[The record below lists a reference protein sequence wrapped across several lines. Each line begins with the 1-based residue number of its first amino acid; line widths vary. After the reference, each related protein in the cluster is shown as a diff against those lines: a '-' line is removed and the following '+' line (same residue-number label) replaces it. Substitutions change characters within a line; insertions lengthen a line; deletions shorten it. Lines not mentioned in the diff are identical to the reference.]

1 MRRAAAVF
9 ALVAL
14 VFTAR
19 SSAQNAAGGAFVTGE
34 ILVRFRPGVTGSAQA
49 DAHTQAG
56 GRQLAEIAR
65 TRVQLVSVPAGDE
78 RGAIARYLRNPNVVV
93 AEPNFVRRIDQQVV
107 PNDFFFRE
115 QWALHNTGQLFY
127 CIPWIDG
134 QQLCFY
140 VGTPDADIDAP
151 EAWAISTGSS
161 AVKVAVIDTGID
173 YTHPDLAA
181 NYEGGYDFVTPD
193 ADPMDDHGHGTH
205 VSGTIAAAMNNLT
218 GSPAEAE
225 GAVGIAPQSRVLA
238 YKVCDANGGCS
249 DFAIQQAI
257 ARAIADGAKVINMSL
272 GGADVSQSLDA
283 AVQDAWTAGLVV
295 VAGAG
300 NDGSTGLFY
309 PAAYDNVVSVGA
321 SDEDDLRASF
331 SNYGS
336 WVDIA
341 APGNVIL
348 STYPMAGCS
357 VSTTPGDTGCY
368 AYNSGTSMATP
379 HVAGAAALVWSRG
392 DIGTASQVVDALL
405 SSADGAG
412 AGTVR
417 LDSWTIHGRLNLY
430 GAMTYLGGP
439 PPPPNNP
446 PTANAGADSSWTDTD
461 GDGGV
466 MVPLSGSGSDPD
478 GDAITYQW
486 LENGAAIAS
495 GAAPSIWLTVGVH
508 TLTLRVTDVHGASA
522 TDTVVVTVQAAP
534 VPTLSVT
541 GINPNSVS
549 QRVGTRDFI
558 ITGTGFAPGAT
569 VAFANGSG
577 QAPRVRSVTFNSA
590 TQLTARVEIRQGGPK
605 VVRRWDVVVT
615 NPGGA
620 TAVGAQL
627 LTITP

>member
-1 MRRAAAVF
+1 MRRAAAAF

-19 SSAQNAAGGAFVTGE
+19 SSAQNAGGGAFVASE
-34 ILVRFRPGVTGSAQA
+34 IIVRFRPGVTASAQA
-49 DAHTQAG
+49 DAHSQAG
-56 GRQLAEIAR
+56 GRQVAEIAR

-107 PNDFFFRE
+107 PNDSYFRE

-161 AVKVAVIDTGID
+161 SVKVAVIDTGID
-173 YTHPDLAA
+173 YTHPDLGA
-181 NYEGGYDFVTPD
+181 NYAGGYDFVTPD

-205 VSGTIAAAMNNLT
+205 VSGTVAAAMNNLT
-218 GSPAEAE
+218 GSPAEEE

-238 YKVCDANGGCS
+238 YKVCDANGGCD

-257 ARAIADGAKVINMSL
+257 ARAIADGANVIN
-272 GGADVSQSLDA
+272 
-283 AVQDAWTAGLVV
+283 
-295 VAGAG
+295 
-300 NDGSTGLFY
+300 N
-309 PAAYDNVVSVGA
+309 NVVSVGA

-348 STYPMAGCS
+348 STYPMSGCS
-357 VSTTPGDTGCY
+357 VSTTPGDIGCY

-412 AGTVR
+412 AGSVR
-417 LDSWTIHGRLNLY
+417 PDSWTIHGRLNLY

-486 LENGAAIAS
+486 LEHGTAIAA
-495 GAAPSIWLTVGVH
+495 GAAPSVWLTVGVH
-508 TLTLRVTDVHGASA
+508 TLTLRVTDARGASA
-522 TDTVVVTVQAAP
+522 TDTVVVTVQAGA
-534 VPTLSVT
+534 VQTLSVT
-541 GINPNSVS
+541 GLSPNSVS
-549 QRVGTRDFI
+549 QRAGTLDFV
-558 ITGTGFAPGAT
+558 ITGTGFASGAT
-569 VAFANGSG
+569 MAFANGSG
-577 QAPRVRSVTFNSA
+577 QAPRVRSVTYNSA

-605 VVRRWDVVVT
+605 TVRRWDVVVT

-620 TAVGAQL
+620 TAVGVGL

>member
-1 MRRAAAVF
+1 MRRAAAAF

-19 SSAQNAAGGAFVTGE
+19 SSAQNAADSAFVTSE
-34 ILVRFRPGVTGSAQA
+34 ILVKFRPGVTASAQA
-49 DAHTQAG
+49 DAHAQAG

-78 RGAIARYLRNPNVVV
+78 RGAIARYLRNPNVII

-107 PNDFFFRE
+107 PGDFYFGE
-115 QWALHNTGQLFY
+115 QWALHNTGQQFY
-127 CIPWIDG
+127 CIPWLEG
-134 QQLCFY
+134 QLCFY

-161 AVKVAVIDTGID
+161 AVTVAVIDTGID
-173 YTHPDLAA
+173 YTHPDLAS
-181 NYEGGYDFVTPD
+181 NYAGGHDFVNLD
-193 ADPMDDHGHGTH
+193 SDPMDDHGHGTH
-205 VSGTIAAAMNNLT
+205 VSGTVAGAMNNPT
-218 GSPAEAE
+218 GSPEEEE
-225 GAVGIAPQSRVLA
+225 GVVGIAPQSRILA
-238 YKVCDANGGCS
+238 YKVCNASGGCT
-249 DFAIQQAI
+249 DFAIEQAI
-257 ARAIADGAKVINMSL
+257 ASAITAGAKVINMSL
-272 GGADVSQSLDA
+272 GSPEYSQTLDD

-295 VAGAG
+295 VAGSG
-300 NDGSTGLFY
+300 NNGSTALFY
-309 PAAYDNVVSVGA
+309 PAALNNVVSVGA

-348 STYPMAGCS
+348 STYPMSQCS
-357 VSTTPGDTGCY
+357 LSTTPGDTGCY

-446 PTANAGADSSWTDTD
+446 PMANAGADSSWTDTD

-495 GAAPSIWLTVGVH
+495 GAAPSVWLTVGVH
-508 TLTLRVTDVHGASA
+508 TLTLRVTDARGASA

-534 VPTLSVT
+534 VATLSVT

-549 QRVGTRDFI
+549 QRSGTQDFI
-558 ITGTGFAPGAT
+558 ITGTGFVSGAT
-569 VAFANGSG
+569 VAFANGTG

-605 VVRRWDVVVT
+605 TIRRWDVVVT

-620 TAVGAQL
+620 TAVGAGL